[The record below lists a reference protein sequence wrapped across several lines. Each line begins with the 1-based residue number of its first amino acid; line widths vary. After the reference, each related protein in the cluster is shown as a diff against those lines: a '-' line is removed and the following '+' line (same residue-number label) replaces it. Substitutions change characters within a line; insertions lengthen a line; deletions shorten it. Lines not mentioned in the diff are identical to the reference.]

1 MKVVIVEDEFAA
13 SDNLTYLLK
22 QIEPDI
28 EVLDVLDSVKSAISY
43 FSKPHKAEL
52 VFMDIH
58 LADGRSF
65 EIFER
70 VTITS
75 PVIFTT
81 AYDQYA
87 LQAFKVHSIDYLL
100 KPIDQ
105 QELEAALVQFKTQL
119 HGNIG
124 LNEQMERLLS
134 LIKTRKR
141 TYKSSYLVSQK
152 DQMVPLKTSSIAYIY
167 IDASLVKAVT
177 LDKQTY
183 LLDKKLEDME
193 FELDP
198 EFFYRINRQFIVNR
212 EAIQNIQ
219 NYFNNKLLVNLSP
232 PSRERAVVSKA
243 KAAEFKQWLNT

>member
-1 MKVVIVEDEFAA
+1 MKVVIVEDECAA

-22 QIEPDI
+22 QIDPTI
-28 EVLDVLDSVKSAISY
+28 EVLDILDSVKAAISY
-43 FSKPHKAEL
+43 FSQPHQAEL

-58 LADGRSF
+58 LSDGRSF

-100 KPIDQ
+100 KPIDP
-105 QELEAALVQFKTQL
+105 QELEAALVQFKTQV
-119 HGNIG
+119 HGNLG

-141 TYKSSYLVSQK
+141 TYKSSYLVSRN
-152 DQMVPLKTSSIAYIY
+152 DQMVPLRTNSIAYVY
-167 IDASLVKAVT
+167 IDSSLVKLVT
-177 LDKQTY
+177 HDKQTY
-183 LLDKKLEDME
+183 LLDKNLEDME

-198 EFFYRINRQFIVNR
+198 DVFYRINRQFIINR
-212 EAIQNIQ
+212 EAILNIQ

>member
-1 MKVVIVEDEFAA
+1 MKVVIVEDECAA
-13 SDNLTYLLK
+13 SENLTFLLK
-22 QIEPDI
+22 RIEPKL
-28 EVLDVLDSVKSAISY
+28 EVLEILDSVKAAISF
-43 FSKPHKAEL
+43 FSNPHEAEL

-58 LADGRSF
+58 LSDGRSF

-70 VTITS
+70 VTITT

-105 QELEAALVQFKTQL
+105 QELEAALIQFKTQI
-119 HGNIG
+119 HGSVI
-124 LNEQMERLLS
+124 LNDQMDRLLS

-141 TYKSSYLVSQK
+141 TYKMSYLVSQK
-152 DQMVPLKTSSIAYIY
+152 DQMVPLKTNSIAYIY
-167 IDASLVKAVT
+167 IDESLVKLIT
-177 LDKQTY
+177 HDKQTF
-183 LLDKKLEDME
+183 LLDKNLEDME

-198 EFFYRINRQFIVNR
+198 EVFYRINRQFIINR
-212 EAIQNIQ
+212 EAILNIQ
-219 NYFNNKLLVNLSP
+219 HYFNNKLLVNLSP